1 MKTNK
6 FGIVS
11 AAISGL
17 IILCT
22 FAFNFIFVEVA
33 DKGISAWNLFSGGD
47 EFAEA
52 IREDASGGFLI
63 LVAVLLLV
71 ANIAVQFKVPA
82 LAKKFNFI
90 TAIACVAI
98 YAIAAVMLLGNEK
111 LEAYEPGLAFGAYLI
126 IIASVAMI
134 FVPKML
140 DKK

>member
-11 AAISGL
+11 AAFSGL

-22 FAFNFIFVEVA
+22 FAFNFIFVEA
-33 DKGISAWNLFSGGD
+33 EEKGISAWNLFSGGD
-47 EFAEA
+47 ALAES
-52 IREDASGGFLI
+52 IRDDASGGFLI

-111 LEAYEPGLAFGAYLI
+111 LKFAETGLAFGAYLI
-126 IIASVAMI
+126 IIASLAML
-134 FVPKML
+134 FVPKMV

>member
-1 MKTNK
+1 MKLTK

-11 AAISGL
+11 SALSLLVVI
-17 IILCT
+17 CT
-22 FAFNFIFVEVA
+22 FAFNFVNLSVI
-33 DKGISAWNLFSGGD
+33 DKGVSAWNLFSGGD
-47 EFAEA
+47 ALAES

-71 ANIAVQFKVPA
+71 ANIAVQFMVPA
-82 LAKKFNFI
+82 MAKKVNTI
-90 TAIACVAI
+90 ASIACVAI

>member
-17 IILCT
+17 ILICT
-22 FAFNFIFVEVA
+22 FAFNFIFAEAA
-33 DKGISAWNLFSGGD
+33 DKGISAWNLFSGGND
-47 EFAEA
+47 LAEA

-82 LAKKFNFI
+82 LAKKLNFI

-98 YAIAAVMLLGNEK
+98 YAIAAVMLLGNETLK
-111 LEAYEPGLAFGAYLI
+111 AHETGLAFGAYI
-126 IIASVAMI
+126 IIAASVAML
-134 FVPKML
+134 FVPKMVA
-140 DKK
+140 KK